1 AEVSWTAGANG
12 FTTTLERSVL
22 RYDFNDNFKISVGRY
37 HTPIIYWNTAYHH
50 GLWLQTTIS
59 RPELIQFGGRLIPV
73 HFVGMLAQG
82 TVPQSGSLNLQYD
95 VGIGN
100 GRNDSIGEPGN
111 AGDANNNRAWLGTV
125 YANPFWAY
133 KWQFGGSVYHDV
145 IDQSSTLVGNYG
157 EWIRTLRLVNT
168 SETPEIIAEAADI
181 SHERLGSAGGPGST
195 WNSQAWYAQFAYR
208 LPWFHQLWKPYV
220 RYEYIHI
227 PVSDPVFNPAGD
239 PVPSLAAWLSG
250 VRYDFSPY
258 AALKMEYR
266 DSRRSANEPNIHGVF
281 AQIALTF

>member
-1 AEVSWTAGANG
+1 MLALSGALCAQQTGDQTAPPAPPTPAGAAVGATTYPSLAIQGFADLDFSAQDHRGERVGTATGFTPPGESSGFSLGQFVLHFAGQLSPRVSYFAEVSWTAGANG

-125 YANPFWAY
+125 YA
-133 KWQFGGSVYHDV
+133 
-145 IDQSSTLVGNYG
+145 
-157 EWIRTLRLVNT
+157 
-168 SETPEIIAEAADI
+168 
-181 SHERLGSAGGPGST
+181 
-195 WNSQAWYAQFAYR
+195 
-208 LPWFHQLWKPYV
+208 
-220 RYEYIHI
+220 
-227 PVSDPVFNPAGD
+227 
-239 PVPSLAAWLSG
+239 
-250 VRYDFSPY
+250 
-258 AALKMEYR
+258 
-266 DSRRSANEPNIHGVF
+266 
-281 AQIALTF
+281 